1 MPNFVVTSLPDYVQ
15 ENRDLL
21 IRDVVLGART
31 IGRMRKQTGIQGSAA
46 LNSLEVAPTIQAGS
60 GCAYSA
66 NGSATL
72 TQRQI
77 VTAVFKVNLDICP
90 ETLRGKWAEYTLRT
104 NANGS
109 DLPFEEEVVREILNS
124 IDEQL
129 ETIVWQSD
137 TANGGLIDGL
147 LTIANDEADVID
159 VSIAE
164 GKSAYQGLLAVYNA
178 IPEKTLKKRP
188 RINVS
193 PAIFRAFTQELVAL
207 NLYHVSVPDEEI
219 DEIFLPGTG
228 VRVTKTEGLTN
239 SLQVVATYDDNM
251 YYGCDLENDREVVK
265 IVYDEKTEGY
275 SVIVKWNSGV
285 QFAFPDEVVLGTFAA
300 APVSPESPA
309 ALAAIAQN
317 TGAIAEQ
324 AQAIAE
330 AVTPAQGH
338 DALPEAVENLGT
350 IMQGIATDVAS
361 MDTSLSGVK
370 TDADALAGTVDT
382 TDNAIKTKEVT
393 PQV

>member
-31 IGRMRKQTGIQGSAA
+31 IGRMRKQTGIKGSAA
-46 LNSLEVAPTIQAGS
+46 LNYLEVKPTIQAGG
-60 GCAYSA
+60 GCSYNAA
-66 NGSATL
+66 GTAEL

-77 VTAVFKVNLDICP
+77 VTAVFKVNMDICP
-90 ETLRGKWAEYTLRT
+90 ETLRGKWAEYTLNT

-109 DLPFEEEVVREILNS
+109 DLPFEERVIREIFDS

-129 ETIVWQSD
+129 ELIVWQSD

-147 LTIANDEADVID
+147 LTIAGDEADVID
-159 VSIAE
+159 VNITA
-164 GKSAYQGLLAVYNA
+164 GASAYQGILAVYNA
-178 IPEKTLKKRP
+178 VPEKTLKKGVK
-188 RINVS
+188 INVS

-207 NLYHVSVPDEEI
+207 NLYHVSVPDEEL

-228 VRVTKTEGLTN
+228 ARVMKVEGLTN
-239 SLQVVATYDDNM
+239 SLQILATYDNNL

-275 SVIVKWNSGV
+275 AIIVKWNSGV
-285 QFAFPDEVVLGTFAA
+285 QIAFPDEVVLGTFAE
-300 APVSPESPA
+300 APVSPDSPA
-309 ALAAIAQN
+309 SLAAIAQN

-324 AQAIAE
+324 TQAIAE

-370 TDADALAGTVDT
+370 TDADTLAGTVDT
-382 TDNAIKTKEVT
+382 TDNAIKTKEV
-393 PQV
+393 PAQE